1 MGVMDSL
8 GVSGIGNFLSGYGFV
23 AGTILLVFFGI
34 LIFGVGGFFIY
45 LKLLKNKQYYITVNL
60 FKVVNGKRFWIKSDK
75 AKEMVIPGTNV
86 RLLKWK
92 TMGIFSAYPTRAIG
106 NNIYAYNINRSGEL
120 TNFDFGIG
128 EDETEA
134 KMDFDHRDQTYAY
147 LNLQAL
153 INKNFREKNTLGWWK
168 ENLPL
173 IAVLVSALLL
183 ILAMWFFFSQS
194 AHQLAAWSEVASKM
208 DQAAGKIAD
217 AVSSS
222 KNLNSPRRS

>member
-194 AHQLAAWSEVASKM
+194 AHQLAAWGEVASKM

-222 KNLNSPRRS
+222 KNLNSGIIS

>member
-23 AGTILLVFFGI
+23 AGTILLVFFGV

-45 LKLLKNKQYYITVNL
+45 LKLLKNKQYYIQVNL
-60 FKVVNGKRFWIKSDK
+60 FKSVNGKKYWIKSDK

-86 RLLKWK
+86 RLLKWR
-92 TMGIFSAYPTRAIG
+92 TMGIFSAYPTRAMG
-106 NNIYAYNINRSGEL
+106 NNVYAYNINRSGEL
-120 TNFDFGIG
+120 TNFDFSDG
-128 EDETEA
+128 EDDTEA
-134 KMDFDHRDQTYAY
+134 KIDYDHRDQTYAY

-183 ILAMWFFFSQS
+183 VLAMWFFFSQS

-222 KNLNSPRRS
+222 KNLNSGIVS

>member
-222 KNLNSPRRS
+222 KNLNSGIIS